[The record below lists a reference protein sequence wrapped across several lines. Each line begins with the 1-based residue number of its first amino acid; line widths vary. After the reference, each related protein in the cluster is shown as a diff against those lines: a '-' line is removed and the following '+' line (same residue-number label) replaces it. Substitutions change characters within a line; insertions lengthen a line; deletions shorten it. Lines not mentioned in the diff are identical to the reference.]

1 MIKTPFEW
9 LLFIGS
15 TGLNSRFNRKDRK
28 PSLRIDLR
36 SFPWRFLILMRSYSE
51 NFCRCTEKIAVNRL
65 ISAYYISASKR
76 TQPYS
81 SIFSI
86 IKPCFR
92 LSPPSFNFTF
102 VIQKSSS
109 ETIKNQKPRFCKSC
123 KASVFITCGFV
134 FLKMYKAKKR
144 FRIRRKEPGD
154 ETMFRLIS
162 RCGHTTRR
170 TMFFDYNIADLTER
184 K

>member
-1 MIKTPFEW
+1 M
-9 LLFIGS
+9 
-15 TGLNSRFNRKDRK
+15 NSRFNRKDRK
-28 PSLRIDLR
+28 PSLRIGLR
-36 SFPWRFLILMRSYSE
+36 SFLWRFLILMRDLIPK
-51 NFCRCTEKIAVNRL
+51 NFCRCTDKIAVNRL

-76 TQPYS
+76 SQPYS

-86 IKPCFR
+86 IKPCVR

-134 FLKMYKAKKR
+134 FLKMHKAKKR
-144 FRIRRKEPGD
+144 FRIRR
-154 ETMFRLIS
+154 
-162 RCGHTTRR
+162 
-170 TMFFDYNIADLTER
+170 
-184 K
+184 